1 MYNTIIM
8 KLFRSFLTKY
18 RILILSLAF
27 FAIILFL
34 DTLVHETGHFL
45 AALISGVPINKIKI
59 IFIGFNP
66 GLKMPAGLSS
76 NSVTLINYAG
86 GAFAAFICL
95 CIYLFLWLRR
105 YRSSPTLLGWIVG
118 LEILG
123 LCGEEIGNS
132 LVEGHFHAAYIYYI
146 NSPTAP
152 TNLMLVIFW
161 IIGLAFHFILF
172 PLSNLKKKTGDG

>member
-1 MYNTIIM
+1 MYNTNIM
-8 KLFRSFLTKY
+8 KSFRAFFTKY
-18 RILILSLAF
+18 RILILSLVLFVAI
-27 FAIILFL
+27 FAA
-34 DTLVHETGHFL
+34 DTLVHETGHLL

-59 IFIGFNP
+59 IFTGFNP

-76 NSVTLINYAG
+76 SAVMLINYAG
-86 GAFAAFICL
+86 GAFAAFVCL
-95 CIYLFLWLRR
+95 CAYIFLWLRR
-105 YRSSPTLLGWIVG
+105 YRARPSLLMWVVG
-118 LEILG
+118 LIILG

-161 IIGLAFHFILF
+161 VIGLAFHFILF
-172 PLSNLKKKTGDG
+172 PISNLKKKTGEG